1 MPLTPR
7 SPTSQNRFIARGDT
21 AGGWATGVRSGRPVE
36 SVGEP
41 YRTALFGD
49 LGQNLVNHWMVR
61 QR

>member
-21 AGGWATGVRSGRPVE
+21 AGGWATGIGSGWPAE
-36 SVGEP
+36 SVDGP
-41 YRTALFGD
+41 DRTAWFGD
-49 LGQNLVNHWMVR
+49 LRQNLVNHWMVR